1 MLVIGERINT
11 SRKAMAPAVAA
22 RDAAFIQAEARS
34 QVEAGANLVDV
45 NCGTFVEE
53 EPELLAWLVETVQ
66 AAVEAPLCLD
76 SPNPVALKNALPL
89 HKGRAMI
96 NSITAEKERW
106 EKVLPLVLEYNA
118 RVIALTMD
126 DRGMPETAEERLKV
140 AAWLVENLVKHGVKE
155 DDIFI
160 DPLVRPVSTGSHYA
174 VVVYETIRRVKEEFP
189 GVHTVCGLSNVSFGL
204 PARKLINQAF
214 LVQTMAAGLDTVILD
229 PLDKRLM
236 SLLYAGELLLGRDEY
251 AAGYLSAFR
260 EGRLEV

>member
-1 MLVIGERINT
+1 MLIIGERINT

-22 RDAAFIQAEARS
+22 RDADFIRAEAKA
-34 QVEAGANLVDV
+34 QVEAGATLIDV
-45 NCGTFVEE
+45 NCGTFMAE

-66 AAVEAPLCLD
+66 GAVEVPVCLD
-76 SPNPVALKNALPL
+76 SPNPAALENALPR

-106 EKVLPLVLEYNA
+106 EKVLPLVLTYNT

-140 AAWLVENLVKHGVKE
+140 AARLVENLVREGVKE

-160 DPLVRPVSTGSHYA
+160 DPLVRPVSTGNQYA
-174 VVVYETIRRVKEEFP
+174 MVVYETIRRVREEFP
-189 GVHTVCGLSNVSFGL
+189 RVHTVCGLSNVSFGL

-214 LVQTMAAGLDTVILD
+214 LVQTMAAGLDAVILD

-260 EGRLEV
+260 EGKLEA